1 MPWLHMWVSGPMSGE
16 GDALGAVPTFSWVT
30 SSPWPQL
37 CSGPALCGEP
47 CPSTAPM
54 LQLPFHPPS
63 HEAPLRAVS
72 SVRATPPASR

>member
-1 MPWLHMWVSGPMSGE
+1 MRVLPLLQEVRGWEENSDYPLPLKDSGSQ
-16 GDALGAVPTFSWVT
+16 ALPQVP
-30 SSPWPQL
+30 P
-37 CSGPALCGEP
+37 
-47 CPSTAPM
+47 TAPM